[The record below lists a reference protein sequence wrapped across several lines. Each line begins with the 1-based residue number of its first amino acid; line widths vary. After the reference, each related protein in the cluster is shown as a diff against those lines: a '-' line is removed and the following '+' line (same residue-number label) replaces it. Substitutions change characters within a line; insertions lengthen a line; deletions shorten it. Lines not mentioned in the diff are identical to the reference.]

1 MDCSPPGSSIHGISQ
16 ARILEW
22 VAISFSRGSFWPR
35 DWTHI
40 SFIGRQILYHWATWK
55 AKIEGYN
62 FQITE
67 KNGLKKEEKVKKKK
81 EVKEKEKKENTVGQI
96 ESRGEPIHNSSE
108 SDWILKANCA
118 RGASRAAQWCRT
130 CFPGQGTH
138 DQPLSWELR
147 SRTLQGQLSP
157 HTAMKNPS
165 ASTKTQHSQKVK
177 KLKKQKE
184 IQLYSPIVIFT
195 WCT

>member
-118 RGASRAAQWCRT
+118 RGASRAAQAWR
-130 CFPGQGTH
+130 PLLPVQG
-138 DQPLSWELR
+138 R
-147 SRTLQGQLSP
+147 SSVAAWGAETRVPPVWPKPKGCGAGHTQFTLHVQSG
-157 HTAMKNPS
+157 H
-165 ASTKTQHSQKVK
+165 
-177 KLKKQKE
+177 
-184 IQLYSPIVIFT
+184 VIMAL
-195 WCT
+195 